1 MTEPGIQSNEF
12 SIQHLASVVM
22 QASEMLLRAG
32 ANTNRIRN
40 TIDRIANSY
49 GYSVDFML
57 ADKIFAIT
65 LADSDNKFV
74 FSSTRKTPPT
84 HINFSLISYL
94 SIFSWAIETNNWS
107 LIQLEEELDKI
118 VQEKPYP
125 KCIVTIMVAFAGAS
139 FCALVDGSMLDILF
153 CFFASAV
160 GYLVKRKA
168 IKLNFNSHLAVFFA
182 SLVASLIA
190 GFAAKI
196 ELSDVE
202 KHAFVTS
209 VLFLIPGVSLIN
221 SFTEIIEG
229 NIQNGISSGINGFL
243 VSLSIALGVLTTK
256 FIYQF

>member
-1 MTEPGIQSNEF
+1 MNEPCILSNQF
-12 SIQHLASVVM
+12 SIQHVASVVM
-22 QASEMLLRAG
+22 QTSEMLLRAG

-40 TIDRIANSY
+40 TIDRIAYSY
-49 GYSVDFML
+49 GYSVDFIL
-57 ADKIFAIT
+57 ADKIFTVT
-65 LADSDNKFV
+65 LTDSENRFV
-74 FSSTRKTPPT
+74 FSGTRKTPPT
-84 HINFSLISYL
+84 HINFSLISSL

-107 LIQLEEELDKI
+107 LMQLEAELEKM
-118 VQEKPYP
+118 VQAKPYP
-125 KCIVTIMVAFAGAS
+125 KWTVTIMVAFAGAG
-139 FCALVDGSMLDILF
+139 FCALVDGSKLDILF
-153 CFFASAV
+153 CFFASAI

-182 SLVASLIA
+182 SLIASLIA

-196 ELSDVE
+196 GLSDME

-221 SFTEIIEG
+221 SFTDILEG